1 MAISSE
7 PMLYAPE
14 PHDAG
19 LRRAPLARASCGL
32 RSACS
37 ALLLIVAGGVGA
49 AHAQA
54 QAQELDRVVAV
65 VDDDVVMATELVD
78 RLQFVERQFEANGM
92 QLPPRDVLMSQL
104 LERLIL
110 DNLQMQ
116 MGRRAGVRVAD
127 EELTQAIASIAQGNN
142 MDLDTFQRALA
153 QDGMTYREFRA
164 QIRREMIIAR
174 VQQNRVNDRIYI
186 SPQELRNFLDSP
198 VGRSATADDFR
209 VGHILL
215 AVDDEA
221 DPAAAQEA
229 EARAAEIVEELRGG
243 ADFAQM
249 AVANSADQR
258 ALEGGDLGW
267 RKAGQLPSL
276 FADAVLGAQTG
287 DVLDPIRSSSGF
299 HVIKLLD
306 KRGASNTVVE
316 QTRARHILIQPSE
329 IRSDAEAEAMI
340 NDVRARIAN
349 GESFEQLARDM
360 SDDPGSALSG
370 GDLGWVMPGQ
380 MVPAFEEQMA
390 LGRIGD
396 VSDPFRSRFGWH
408 ILEVLERRDQDMSDE
423 FRERQAMRILRD
435 RRFDEELQGW
445 LREIRDEAYVEV
457 RI

>member
-1 MAISSE
+1 MGISSD
-7 PMLYAPE
+7 LRFFAP
-14 PHDAG
+14 
-19 LRRAPLARASCGL
+19 L
-32 RSACS
+32 RSALA
-37 ALLLIVAGGVGA
+37 ALLLFVAGSA
-49 AHAQA
+49 AAEVR
-54 QAQELDRVVAV
+54 ELDRVVAV

-78 RLQFVERQFEANGM
+78 RLRFVEAQFEANGM
-92 QLPPRDVLMSQL
+92 ELPPRDALMSQL

-110 DNLQMQ
+110 DSLQMQ
-116 MGRRAGVRVAD
+116 MGARAGVRISD
-127 EELTQAIASIAQGNN
+127 EELTAAVASIAEGNN
-142 MDLDTFQRALA
+142 MTLDTFQQALA
-153 QDGMTYREFRA
+153 QDGMTYREFRE
-164 QIRREMIIAR
+164 QIRREMIISR

-215 AVDDEA
+215 AVDDAAEPEA
-221 DPAAAQEA
+221 
-229 EARAAEIVEELRGG
+229 ARAAATTAEEIVAELRDG

-249 AVANSADQR
+249 AVAHSADQR

-276 FADAVLGAQTG
+276 FADAVLEASVGE
-287 DVLDPIRSSSGF
+287 VLDPIRSSSGL
-299 HVIKLLD
+299 HIVKLLE
-306 KRGASNTVVE
+306 KRGASNTMVQ
-316 QTRARHILIQPSE
+316 QTRARHILVQPSE
-329 IRSDAEAEAMI
+329 IRSDAEAEAII
-340 NDVRARIAN
+340 NDIRARIEN
-349 GESFEQLARDM
+349 GVSFADLARDL

-380 MVPAFEEQMA
+380 MVPAFEERMA
-390 LGRIGD
+390 DARVGE
-396 VSDPFRSRFGWH
+396 VSDPFKSRFGWH

-435 RRFDEELQGW
+435 RRFDEELQAW